1 MHDEA
6 RIGLARMDTS
16 ADNSVFLVFVNRQV
30 ILVIELLRVY
40 LKRCAARLAREL
52 IDLGSNG
59 ELRHLEA
66 T

>member
-1 MHDEA
+1 
-6 RIGLARMDTS
+6 MDTS

-59 ELRHLEA
+59 ELRYLEA